1 MGGLNPPV
9 LPLSNLHRW
18 HIWVLQINVI
28 TYANVQNK
36 FSELIA
42 AQTRAVRDVMNI
54 SCTDGDQDDLL
65 SSMLVTQLKYC
76 SLLYMWNPSSV
87 SVSCT

>member
-54 SCTDGDQDDLL
+54 SCTDGDQDNLFIKHACHTVKIL
-65 SSMLVTQLKYC
+65 QFALHVES
-76 SLLYMWNPSSV
+76 
-87 SVSCT
+87 